1 MLSSSFGDERRPT
14 IPSGA
19 QASSSRARRTDAAT
33 VASTSGGILTPRWWP
48 LRVAW
53 LRDER
58 EGADGEVSRR
68 TSVRTIAAGIVLGSV
83 ALWLAFRGLDLEE
96 LWRALARVDPAWTLA
111 AFVSNAVS
119 LVAVTWRWQLLF
131 YPDHRTRRFWPLF
144 RAVVIGQMVN
154 IVVPLRL
161 GEVARMYLV
170 AEEERLSKARVLAT
184 LAVEKALDL
193 GVFALAVV
201 LVLALFAFPGG
212 VGIKQGT
219 LWGVGVGGSLALWL
233 LSRFSDRLT
242 PWVHSL
248 SRYVPGRFGGRAT
261 GIAERF
267 LEGLSALKS
276 PGVSLAAVAWSV
288 AIMGLAALT
297 NYLMFL
303 ACGFNLSFL
312 VAVFLLVLI
321 QVGSVPPS
329 LPGKIGIF
337 HFLVVV
343 GLGMFGIDR
352 GAALG
357 YAIVLYAVA
366 LLSKVVLGA
375 AFAATGRR
383 VRLAPRP
390 SSTRD

>member
-1 MLSSSFGDERRPT
+1 VVF
-14 IPSGA
+14 
-19 QASSSRARRTDAAT
+19 
-33 VASTSGGILTPRWWP
+33 
-48 LRVAW
+48 
-53 LRDER
+53 
-58 EGADGEVSRR
+58 
-68 TSVRTIAAGIVLGSV
+68 GSV

-96 LWRALARVDPAWTLA
+96 FRRALSRVDPVWTLVA
-111 AFVSNAVS
+111 LLSNAAS
-119 LVAVTWRWQLLF
+119 LLALTWRWQLLF
-131 YPDHRTRRFWPLF
+131 HPDHLDRRFWPLF
-144 RAVVIGQMVN
+144 RAVVIGQMIN

-170 AEEERLSKARVLAT
+170 AEAERLSKARVLAT

-201 LVLALFAFPGG
+201 FVLAFFAFPGG
-212 VGIKQGT
+212 VGIKQGA
-219 LWGVGVGGSLALWL
+219 LWSIGVGGSLALWL

-267 LEGLSALKS
+267 LAGLSALKS
-276 PGVSLAAVAWSV
+276 PMASLAAVLWS
-288 AIMGLAALT
+288 AGIMVLAALT

-343 GLGMFGIDR
+343 GLGMFGVDR
-352 GAALG
+352 SAALG

-366 LLSKVVLGA
+366 LLPKVILGA
-375 AFAATGRR
+375 ALSATGQHRR
-383 VRLAPRP
+383 LTTVR
-390 SSTRD
+390 

>member
-1 MLSSSFGDERRPT
+1 
-14 IPSGA
+14 
-19 QASSSRARRTDAAT
+19 
-33 VASTSGGILTPRWWP
+33 
-48 LRVAW
+48 

-58 EGADGEVSRR
+58 EGADGEVPRR
-68 TSVRTIAAGIVLGSV
+68 TSVRTIVAGIVLGSV

-144 RAVVIGQMVN
+144 CAVVIGQMVN

-212 VGIKQGT
+212 VGIKRGT

-242 PWVHSL
+242 PWVHRL

-276 PGVSLAAVAWSV
+276 PGVSVAAVAWSV

-383 VRLAPRP
+383 GRLAPRP
-390 SSTRD
+390 ASTGD

>member
-1 MLSSSFGDERRPT
+1 
-14 IPSGA
+14 
-19 QASSSRARRTDAAT
+19 
-33 VASTSGGILTPRWWP
+33 
-48 LRVAW
+48 

-119 LVAVTWRWQLLF
+119 LMAVTWRWQLLF

-383 VRLAPRP
+383 GRLTPRP
-390 SSTRD
+390 SSTGD